1 MEKIRDYLVHKITLA
16 ELVDWAENS
25 LIDGE
30 FIHEDSKQLF
40 DIAAHLGLSD
50 SNQFAL
56 SWDELESIVDPLKR
70 HIRGPGQFL
79 LSYTHRHEES
89 LEKHFPRMRRRLEKK
104 GFTVRQGS
112 FR

>member
-1 MEKIRDYLVHKITLA
+1 MIQITAQRAVERIRDYLVHKITLA

-56 SWDELESIVDPLKR
+56 SLDELESIVDPLKR
-70 HIRGPGQFL
+70 HIRGPGQCCVGGPAERRPPG
-79 LSYTHRHEES
+79 LSASIRIS
-89 LEKHFPRMRRRLEKK
+89 PIFI
-104 GFTVRQGS
+104 GS
-112 FR
+112 C